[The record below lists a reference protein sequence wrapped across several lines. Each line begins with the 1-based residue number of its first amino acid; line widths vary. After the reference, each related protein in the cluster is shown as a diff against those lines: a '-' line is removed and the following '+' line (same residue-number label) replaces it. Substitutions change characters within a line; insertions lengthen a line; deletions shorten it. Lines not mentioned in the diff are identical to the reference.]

1 MKGSLAHRVASLALV
16 ALVAMMCVAPAW
28 KAGPTF
34 GVWRDAHRLY
44 IVDFCAHLVFAR
56 GVWTGHASH
65 AGASDAAAH
74 ASAYAPASHL
84 AMSRAW
90 AREPLSVALPFGY
103 SPVMLYVLGP
113 LTALPNHMAFA
124 IWMALSL
131 LAVYWLTHPS
141 RTAFGAGLILFLT
154 PLGLSC
160 FRLGQTACVGAAALL
175 FLAGT
180 TLVPPDTTDTR
191 RRFLGLDARGWGA
204 AVVLAALAAK
214 PPLAL
219 AAGAALLA
227 LGRVRVVACAVA
239 LAALCALIA
248 TPWLGTSW
256 PRDYLELALH
266 YDRVN
271 ADPAFAWSL
280 APARMSTLRA
290 LLALDFG
297 VADDVASRASSL
309 AWLASLVALVV
320 VGRRTAH
327 TETPRVWAVAILG
340 YLALCPHVTATEV
353 LLAIVPLVLC
363 LVPDVAALQRP
374 AHAALFLTLVALP
387 TLSPSVGP
395 LAGVRWP
402 QFLLLVGLAVA
413 LRPRIARVPVATAS

>member
-1 MKGSLAHRVASLALV
+1 MNGSFAHRVASLVLV
-16 ALVAMMCVAPAW
+16 ALVALICVVPAW
-28 KAGPTF
+28 HAGPKF

-44 IVDFCAHLVFAR
+44 MVDFCAHLVFAR
-56 GVWTGHASH
+56 GVWTGHAMP
-65 AGASDAAAH
+65 ADATT
-74 ASAYAPASHL
+74 SAYTSASHL
-84 AMSRAW
+84 AMTIAW
-90 AREPLSVALPFGY
+90 ADEPLSVALPFGY

-113 LTALPNHMAFA
+113 LTALPNHLAFA
-124 IWMALSL
+124 LWSALSL
-131 LAVYWLTHPS
+131 FAVYWVTRPT

-154 PLGLSC
+154 PIGLSS
-160 FRLGQTACVGAAALL
+160 FRLGQTACVSAAALL

-180 TLVPPDTTDTR
+180 TLEQDATDTR
-191 RRFLGLDARGWGA
+191 KRLLGLDARDWGA
-204 AVVLAALAAK
+204 AVVLGALAAK
-214 PPLAL
+214 PPIAL

-227 LGRVRVVACAVA
+227 LGRMRLVAVA
-239 LAALCALIA
+239 LGLAASCALIA
-248 TPWLGTSW
+248 TPWLGATW
-256 PRDYLELALH
+256 PRDYLDLALH

-290 LLALDFG
+290 LLAVDLG
-297 VADDVASRASSL
+297 VADDVASRVSSL
-309 AWLASLVALVV
+309 AWLASLVALVA

-327 TETPRVWAVAILG
+327 TEAPRVWAVALLG

-353 LLAIVPLVLC
+353 LLAIVPLALC
-363 LVPDVAALQRP
+363 LGSNAALLMRP
-374 AHAALFLTLVALP
+374 AHAALFLALVAVP

-413 LRPRIARVPVATAS
+413 LRPRMASAHVAPTS